1 MRSVLLNAGFMPLF
15 IMWVFRRLVGESG
28 VEKAPFV
35 SFDVSKAA
43 GM

>member
-15 IMWVFRRLVGESG
+15 IMWVFRRLSVENG
-28 VEKAPFV
+28 VEKEPFV